1 METQTN
7 PESSKQGS
15 NQVQAIPEQY
25 RGAVP
30 YIYVNMA
37 EAALEFYQKAFGAK
51 VLVSIKDD
59 KGKIAHSEIEIG
71 KARLMISDEYPDM
84 DVYSPRHLGGTTCGF
99 SLFFEDADKVF
110 AQAIAA
116 GAKEIRKVDN
126 QFCGDREGK
135 LEDPFGHQW
144 FIATHKEDVP
154 YDEMKKRAEK
164 LFTTH

>member
-1 METQTN
+1 METTS
-7 PESSKQGS
+7 ESSKQ
-15 NQVQAIPEQY
+15 VQPIPEQY

-30 YIYVNMA
+30 YLYVNMA

-59 KGKIAHSEIEIG
+59 KGKIAHSEIQIG
-71 KARLMISDEYPDM
+71 DARLMISDEYPDI
-84 DVYSPRHLGGTTCGF
+84 DVYSPRHLGGTTMGIT
-99 SLFFEDADKVF
+99 LFFEDSDQIF

-116 GAKEIRKVDN
+116 GAKEIRKVDD

-144 FIATHKEDVP
+144 FISTHKENVS
-154 YDEMKKRAEK
+154 YDEMKKR
-164 LFTTH
+164 FHH